1 MPHLILE
8 HSEELVGTHDIAALV
23 RDLFQTATD
32 SGIFGPEDIRARS
45 VACQNTVTGAARP
58 GFAHLTLCMMAGR
71 SEELRKGLAQDL
83 LAVMLKHLPD
93 IGALSVSPEE
103 IQRETYARR
112 VIYKGHDNG

>member
-8 HSEELVGTHDIAALV
+8 HSEELVETYDIAALIK
-23 RDLFQTATD
+23 DLFNTATD
-32 SGIFGPEDIRARS
+32 SGVFGPEDIRARS
-45 VACQNTVTGAARP
+45 VACQNTVTGAAKP
-58 GFAHLTLCMMAGR
+58 GFAHLTLHMMGGR
-71 SEELRKGLAQDL
+71 PEDVRKGLAEDL